1 MANETAPALQL
12 TGNAATISRALPPL
26 LVEALRIAATVI
38 LGVHGR
44 KRSGPGEA
52 FWQYR
57 PYSYGD
63 STQRIDWHK
72 SARSDHV
79 YIRENEWEAANTLW
93 VWASPAASMNFKS
106 HLSQTIKRDRAQLT
120 ALALASLA
128 VRAHER
134 VAALGSP
141 RAPGQSKRT
150 LIRMAEWFLAE
161 SDSATLPRAMAVPR
175 HSTVVLIGD
184 FLEPP
189 EVISDTMGKIAAN
202 GAHGHVVQIADP
214 AEETLPYEGR
224 VEFLEMRGPQKFL
237 AGKAE
242 ALREAYAAKYA
253 SQRAAVRDIAN
264 RIGWTFTV
272 HRTDNPPL
280 HLLLAL
286 HAVNGGE
293 KSGVLKHGVA

>member
-12 TGNAATISRALPPL
+12 AGNAATISGALPPL

-57 PYSYGD
+57 PYSFGD

-93 VWASPAASMNFKS
+93 LWPSPAASMNFKS
-106 HLSQTIKRDRAQLT
+106 NLSNAAKRDRAQVI

-150 LIRMAEWFLAE
+150 LIRMAEWFLAQA
-161 SDSATLPRAMAVPR
+161 DSIALPQSMALPR

-189 EVISDTMGKIAAN
+189 DAISETMGKIAAN
-202 GAHGHVVQIADP
+202 GANGHVIQIADP

-224 VEFLEMRGPQKFL
+224 VEFLDMKGGCPRHCKPRRLDFYGAPHRHT
-237 AGKAE
+237 AI
-242 ALREAYAAKYA
+242 AAPF
-253 SQRAAVRDIAN
+253 
-264 RIGWTFTV
+264 G
-272 HRTDNPPL
+272 
-280 HLLLAL
+280 
-286 HAVNGGE
+286 HACGDRRRKE
-293 KSGVLKHGVA
+293 RCS